1 MKVLAKRGGNCA
13 GNMRKM
19 LMASLALVGAVL
31 LTPTQALA
39 TTLVTVTGDTVRVN
53 VLGTAEGVEEIKE
66 ATRTSLARAKTLLLS
81 LEDDSQRL
89 TLGDYTMDVS
99 AVTSDL
105 VTIEDTDI
113 DRVMTVKN
121 QGTGYRI
128 SQGGLNVGVAY
139 PVIID
144 VATHKLTVGSQ
155 VVGVSP
161 MDVAKTILR
170 AKYATNI
177 LGGEI
182 IEEGGVLY
190 YQINGEKH
198 FSWGNVWKYNLPV
211 SVKLSATDGEV
222 VEFKAP
228 YWYKLLRSF
237 LV

>member
-1 MKVLAKRGGNCA
+1 
-13 GNMRKM
+13 MRKIIIAG
-19 LMASLALVGAVL
+19 LVLLGGLWWPKESLAASLVVIDQENIRL
-31 LTPTQALA
+31 
-39 TTLVTVTGDTVRVN
+39 N
-53 VLGTAEGVEEIKE
+53 VLGVEEGVEKIKV
-66 ATRTSLARAKTLLLS
+66 ATRISLAKAKVLLLS
-81 LEDDSQRL
+81 LEDDSQQL

-105 VTIEDTDI
+105 VIIEDSDL
-113 DRVMTVKN
+113 DRVMAVKN
-121 QGTGYRI
+121 DSMGYRL
-128 SQGGLNVGVAY
+128 SQGGLSVGVPY
-139 PVIID
+139 PIAID

-161 MDVAKTILR
+161 IEAVKTILR

-182 IEEGGVLY
+182 KEEGGVLY
-190 YQINGEKH
+190 YEINGEKH
-198 FSWGNVWKYNLPV
+198 FSWGNIWKYSLPV
-211 SVKLSATDGEV
+211 SIKLSATDGEV

>member
-1 MKVLAKRGGNCA
+1 
-13 GNMRKM
+13 M
-19 LMASLALVGAVL
+19 LVASLALMGAFL
-31 LTPTQALA
+31 LMPGTTLA
-39 TTLVTVTGDTVRVN
+39 ASLVTVTGNTVRVN
-53 VLGTAEGVEEIKE
+53 VLGTADGVDQIKE

-105 VTIEDTDI
+105 VTIQESDL

-121 QGTGYRI
+121 QGSGYRL
-128 SQGGLNVGVAY
+128 SQGGLSVGVPY
-139 PVIID
+139 PMTID
-144 VATHKLTVGSQ
+144 VVTHKLTVGSQ

-161 MDVAKTILR
+161 MEVAKTILR

-177 LGGEI
+177 FGGELV
-182 IEEGGVLY
+182 EEGGVLY

-198 FSWGNVWKYNLPV
+198 FSWGNIWKYNLPV
-211 SVKLSATDGEV
+211 AVKLSATDGEV